1 MLFFIFILFASSA
14 GAQRGKFL
22 DGFIVTK
29 KGDTLHG
36 QVNWIRHNWTE
47 SGLYYRKNESE
58 SPRHYSWSE
67 LSLANNLEENECVR
81 VVTLLRN
88 LEYLDP
94 YNFQIRNID
103 STTIQEI
110 PLRQLYSGRKLSL
123 FTYFEKTPFFFLY
136 DGKQMIQLVQKYRYL
151 TTTERMFDY
160 ERGRMIHITD
170 VFRNQLAQYYNFMED
185 PKLRYILDNAQYDE
199 TSLRKLI
206 SRMDN
211 NL

>member
-1 MLFFIFILFASSA
+1 M
-14 GAQRGKFL
+14 
-22 DGFIVTK
+22 
-29 KGDTLHG
+29 
-36 QVNWIRHNWTE
+36 
-47 SGLYYRKNESE
+47 
-58 SPRHYSWSE
+58 
-67 LSLANNLEENECVR
+67 
-81 VVTLLRN
+81 VTLLRN

-103 STTIQEI
+103 STAIQEI